1 MLKDCVLTINRPIF
15 PGTLGDEVT
24 NFGGAQSQS
33 QKMKSNKRKSTP
45 KKKGGG
51 KKRKFV

>member
-1 MLKDCVLTINRPIF
+1 MQVSKTNNFKFHF

-24 NFGGAQSQS
+24 NFGGATSGQS
-33 QKMKSNKRKSTP
+33 QKNKKRKSTP
-45 KKKGGG
+45 KKKAGG